1 MAWKE
6 EGVTEKNFS
15 EEEFTIIRQAVD
27 MNLVKWG
34 NVSEFAGYCTAE
46 FEFLGDTYE
55 MYEEF
60 ELVTS
65 IYKREKKDECKI

>member
-27 MNLVKWG
+27 MDLVTWG
-34 NVSEFAGYCTAE
+34 KVSEFAGYCNAE
-46 FEFLGDTYE
+46 FKFLGHTYE
-55 MYEEF
+55 MNEEF

-65 IYKREKKDECKI
+65 IYKRENKDERKI